1 MGYRPGWGP
10 ALALTSARRRR
21 PAAGSTPPR
30 PWCSPAGCWPEARRW
45 RRDLMDKAES
55 RLLGGEGHGQP
66 AGTTSQSL
74 GGAWTERPMPMWS
87 SQTWSAQAGLQTAR
101 LSALLRLGPA
111 PHLVRFSHQSRSLHP
126 SVCPVSSLPVPGA
139 RVGGG
144 RARKQVPGG
153 GVCVRAGMGH
163 PRPCG
168 SRIWTVGVVGSG
180 RTGRVH
186 LHQALQVTVTSL
198 MPAPAPRGVPKHR
211 MTAAL
216 TTLFQAATDILRT
229 QDTRHPS

>member
-66 AGTTSQSL
+66 AGTASQSL
-74 GGAWTERPMPMWS
+74 GGAWTERPMPTWS

-144 RARKQVPGG
+144 RARKQVPWRGCVCTCRHGASPPMWVQNLDRGG
-153 GVCVRAGMGH
+153 CGVREDWARAPSPSAPGDSDLADA
-163 PRPCG
+163 RPG
-168 SRIWTVGVVGSG
+168 
-180 RTGRVH
+180 
-186 LHQALQVTVTSL
+186 
-198 MPAPAPRGVPKHR
+198 P
-211 MTAAL
+211 
-216 TTLFQAATDILRT
+216 
-229 QDTRHPS
+229 